1 MNRSLPT
8 NYFDQLSHGYRM
20 DRHFGAVY
28 DHAPSGADDLTAI
41 RGVDTREAVILNSLG
56 VYFFPQIAIWAHP
69 EICAF
74 SDELGM
80 SASTLVDEQWI
91 EQAQIFCRPQPLGPS
106 TRSAHLPATVI
117 RTVSLLSCSL
127 IVGCLLVYW
136 LSLQS
141 LKPLRG
147 VIAADI
153 TSLQVPAESRLLA
166 VHVKAGDEV
175 FSGDKLLTLEKTEH
189 LSMIALQQQRV
200 RELERQIQ
208 QANAQAELELAWRT
222 RDLDRE
228 ISDIQTRAD
237 SIREVK
243 KNLSETLRSASLQNH
258 GSPTRFYMDTVSQ
271 SRIVSSPAS
280 NSPNAMIFISG
291 ESGESSIGM
300 PRPSKLA
307 ISSPNRT
314 ILASEPSGEG
324 TLISESQSVELRL
337 RKLEEHRQVLPL
349 QVRRAAGLESIRV
362 QYDEAAQRLADMEAL
377 SRDVSVISPSYGKVG
392 QVRYKQG
399 DTMSPGEIMLKILH
413 TDRRY
418 VLLHVPTGRVNEVH
432 LGTSVDLLFPGN
444 EKYQGK
450 VVNVP
455 MLAESQIPDGQSLAS
470 VRVEPAGKLWPEIPI
485 GSQIDVII
493 SKDGVF

>member
-1 MNRSLPT
+1 M
-8 NYFDQLSHGYRM
+8 
-20 DRHFGAVY
+20 
-28 DHAPSGADDLTAI
+28 
-41 RGVDTREAVILNSLG
+41 
-56 VYFFPQIAIWAHP
+56 
-69 EICAF
+69 
-74 SDELGM
+74 
-80 SASTLVDEQWI
+80 
-91 EQAQIFCRPQPLGPS
+91 
-106 TRSAHLPATVI
+106 
-117 RTVSLLSCSL
+117 
-127 IVGCLLVYW
+127 
-136 LSLQS
+136 
-141 LKPLRG
+141 
-147 VIAADI
+147 
-153 TSLQVPAESRLLA
+153 
-166 VHVKAGDEV
+166 
-175 FSGDKLLTLEKTEH
+175 
-189 LSMIALQQQRV
+189 
-200 RELERQIQ
+200 
-208 QANAQAELELAWRT
+208 
-222 RDLDRE
+222 
-228 ISDIQTRAD
+228 
-237 SIREVK
+237 
-243 KNLSETLRSASLQNH
+243 
-258 GSPTRFYMDTVSQ
+258 
-271 SRIVSSPAS
+271 
-280 NSPNAMIFISG
+280 
-291 ESGESSIGM
+291 
-300 PRPSKLA
+300 
-307 ISSPNRT
+307 
-314 ILASEPSGEG
+314 ASEPSGEG